1 MKSAYCQDV
10 TGSGNGVTVSGVRV
24 ECALVA
30 QRHGCDD
37 CIVLLFYVKGNQFAF
52 NIAFIAFGI
61 DFCPCEVR
69 QFLPVFQLCRGLGI
83 SYLLT
88 GKKSPK
94 AQDA

>member
-24 ECALVA
+24 EGALVA

-61 DFCPCEVR
+61 DFARVR
-69 QFLPVFQLCRGLGI
+69 
-83 SYLLT
+83 
-88 GKKSPK
+88 
-94 AQDA
+94 

>member
-61 DFCPCEVR
+61 DFSPCEVR

-88 GKKSPK
+88 GKKSSK

>member
-61 DFCPCEVR
+61 DFRPCEVR

-83 SYLLT
+83 SYLLA